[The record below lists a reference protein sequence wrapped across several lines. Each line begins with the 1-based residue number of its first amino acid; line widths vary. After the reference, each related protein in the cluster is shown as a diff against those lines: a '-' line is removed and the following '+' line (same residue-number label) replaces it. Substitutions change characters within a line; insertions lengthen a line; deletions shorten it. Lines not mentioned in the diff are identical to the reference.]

1 MINFTWERGHHGRLY
16 EEAEGEGLCFGAVPH
31 PQQRKQGPPGKCIVD
46 LGSRDFTV
54 AECKECGRH
63 LSLVSMVNY
72 CIQDHTGLEC
82 HPGHPGLYSEDNGE
96 GALRGSE
103 LVRNTI
109 KSVF

>member
-1 MINFTWERGHHGRLY
+1 MEDFTKKLRGKDSALGLSLIPGR
-16 EEAEGEGLCFGAVPH
+16 GS
-31 PQQRKQGPPGKCIVD
+31 RDPPRKCIVD

-63 LSLVSMVNY
+63 LSVVSMVNY
-72 CIQDHTGLEC
+72 CIQDPMGLEG
-82 HPGHPGLYSEDNGE
+82 HPGHPRLYSEDNGE